1 MTEQSDSL
9 RERAADAD
17 MADEWREK
25 INASADDGDGCAEMW
40 ATLSEERDDD
50 D

>member
-1 MTEQSDSL
+1 MTEPTDDL
-9 RERAADAD
+9 RERAAQAD

-40 ATLSEERDDD
+40 ATLSEQRDPDD
-50 D
+50 